1 MVERFLKSLSAVALK
16 TATVERFDAF
26 EKNASRLVIFILLF
40 CFSVLIVVPSSLRA
54 SFSFPIFGLSNFDTF
69 ATFLGALGVGSLTLM
84 KTIRLLITGRL
95 RLISQLKTLGQI
107 ASFAGVFV
115 VGGLMAVS
123 ASLEALIG
131 SIQILILLLFV
142 TAFSNMT
149 WLTRQKY
156 WVFSPILLLTST
168 FVSFLCTDGSTETVL
183 ALTLPFLAIACLRS
197 VQLTCGSAL
206 TYLFCSLAVGASFVL
221 IVSGGNRT
229 GIILVGIAF
238 LTFPVIGALKSA
250 LLLVTD
256 TAFRI
261 VFLGATHFYLFKRP
275 ALIFLPD
282 GEFYDS
288 GRFENYWNA
297 LLEDLTWFGIRGF
310 GSARNH
316 ILEIT
321 AGAEASP
328 HSSIIAIAYDIG
340 LFWTLLLGLVVAFAF
355 ATMGFAQFGG
365 PTKGLKFNFLI
376 LVSLLMFAA
385 VLAVN
390 YVTEQISLS
399 LAMGLL
405 AIWCAPE
412 SETTHV
418 ARRSLRGR
426 ALFSR
431 DKA

>member
-1 MVERFLKSLSAVALK
+1 MVERFLESLSAVALK

-26 EKNASRLVIFILLF
+26 EKNASRLFIFILLF

-54 SFSFPIFGLSNFDTF
+54 SSSFPIFGLSNFDTF

-156 WVFSPILLLTST
+156 WVFPPILLLTST

-229 GIILVGIAF
+229 GIILVGILF
-238 LTFPVIGALKSA
+238 LIFPFLRSWKSPMV
-250 LLLVTD
+250 LLADIASRL
-256 TAFRI
+256 
-261 VFLGATHFYLFKRP
+261 VFLGTLYFYLFKRP

-288 GRFENYWNA
+288 GRVEIWNA

-376 LVSLLMFAA
+376 LVSLLMFAP

-412 SETTHV
+412 SETSHV
-418 ARRSLRGR
+418 RRRALPGR
-426 ALFSR
+426 ALFSPE
-431 DKA
+431 KA